1 VNKAVHDRIHPSV
14 IGVYAGAVGISRTF
28 EGEGQRD
35 DASIAAVV
43 EALKFQGS
51 VGRAAIEKRAR
62 GLADYFVAELGKL
75 NGVKFWTHTDP
86 ERHAAIVIFQPGSLD
101 PRKLVAA
108 LAEKDRIVVTGRNN
122 AQDRPGL
129 RLAPHFYNT
138 MDDMERTVGA
148 IKRYLANGV

>member
-1 VNKAVHDRIHPSV
+1 M
-14 IGVYAGAVGISRTF
+14 
-28 EGEGQRD
+28 
-35 DASIAAVV
+35 
-43 EALKFQGS
+43 
-51 VGRAAIEKRAR
+51 
-62 GLADYFVAELGKL
+62 
-75 NGVKFWTHTDP
+75 KFWTHTDP

-108 LAEKDRIVVTGRNN
+108 LSEKEKIVVTGRNN

-148 IKRYLANGV
+148 IKKYLANGV